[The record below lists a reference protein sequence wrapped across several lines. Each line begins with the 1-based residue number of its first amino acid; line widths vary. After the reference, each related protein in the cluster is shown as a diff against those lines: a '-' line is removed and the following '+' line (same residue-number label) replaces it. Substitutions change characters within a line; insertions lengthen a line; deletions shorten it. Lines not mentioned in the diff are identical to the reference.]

1 MEGSVGEE
9 EHSGMPSPSFFWGG
23 VGRVG
28 GVVLGFFFS
37 FSSRNIFFVCLFTS
51 GALRCM

>member
-9 EHSGMPSPSFFWGG
+9 EHSGMPSPSFFGGWG

-28 GVVLGFFFS
+28 GVVLGFFF
-37 FSSRNIFFVCLFTS
+37 
-51 GALRCM
+51 